1 VSGRPPAISALVLAG
16 GAARR
21 MGGSKCGLDV
31 GGRSLLARSLDA
43 ARAASDDVLLLP
55 GRRALPVPADAASAW
70 RIVPDL
76 PGGRGPLAGLGAGL
90 RAARH
95 AWCLAL
101 ACDQPFVSP
110 ALVLRLRA
118 EAGPGVDAVALAT
131 GDGLQPFPALYAR
144 RLLPRIEA
152 RLRAGRRSLR
162 GLLDDV
168 VVRTLPAAVAAE
180 ADPGLRSLRNVNT
193 PDDLAL
199 ARAECPR

>member
-1 VSGRPPAISALVLAG
+1 MVLAG

-21 MGGSKCGLDV
+21 LGGSKCELDV
-31 GGRSLLARSLDA
+31 GGRSLLARSLDV

-55 GRRALPVPADAASAW
+55 GRRVLAVPADARRPW
-70 RIVPDL
+70 RSVPDL
-76 PGGRGPLAGLGAGL
+76 PGGQGPLAGLGAGL
-90 RAARH
+90 RAARR

-101 ACDQPFVSP
+101 ACDLPFVSP
-110 ALVLRLRA
+110 ALVERLRA
-118 EAGPGVDAVALAT
+118 EAAPGVDAVVLEAD
-131 GDGLQPFPALYAR
+131 GGLQPFPALYAR

-162 GLLDDV
+162 GLLDDA
-168 VVRTLPAAVAAE
+168 VVRVLPAALAAE

-193 PDDLAL
+193 PADLAL